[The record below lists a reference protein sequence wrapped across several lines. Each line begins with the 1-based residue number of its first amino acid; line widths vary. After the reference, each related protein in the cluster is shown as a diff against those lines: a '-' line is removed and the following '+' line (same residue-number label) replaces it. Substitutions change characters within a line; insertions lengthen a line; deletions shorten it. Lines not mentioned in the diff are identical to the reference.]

1 MNSRKAL
8 AVGALWMALTVALG
22 AFGAHGLEERL
33 TASGHVATWE
43 TGVRYQAWSASGL
56 VALGLLTARPDL
68 AGAGRVTGWLLLV
81 GSLLFSGSLYGL
93 SLAPS
98 ARWLGP
104 VTPLGGVLMILAWV
118 GFAKTALALP
128 KHHA

>member
-43 TGVRYQAWSASGL
+43 TGVRYQAWSALGL

-81 GSLLFSGSLYGL
+81 GSLLQLVASPIPQTAPIRCARSWAIGGYGIQL
-93 SLAPS
+93 FQ
-98 ARWLGP
+98 RWLG
-104 VTPLGGVLMILAWV
+104 
-118 GFAKTALALP
+118 
-128 KHHA
+128 